1 MGYRSHGHL
10 VFPSVYRLL
19 YQKMCPSTPFSEWDS
34 DTDHNGYTVLSFSGW
49 KWYGSY
55 AGISQLESF
64 MEKLDELYNAYQ
76 FESAAPAGRP
86 HSDQRLA
93 IDERIGQLPF
103 EEMVK
108 VAPWFLPK
116 LNDKPVGTINMHK
129 FADYKPQDWTWGFN
143 MQGEDNDDYTENGQM
158 SDLGGYNNGEV
169 SNMWYYEDGGQ
180 AWKYTFRT
188 AADRDYFANNFNKL
202 DFPMKIDILDHT
214 KRFEITIHS
223 PSTSELWDQSQT
235 RAGTDL
241 SDPKKSFALDNT
253 QYDENDLIFAIW
265 DEYEIHKLQGDIYEM
280 DIYESRFAEFDLNTW
295 YAIELPEGYLE
306 AVEKEYESS

>member
-1 MGYRSHGHL
+1 MGYRSHGYL
-10 VFPSVYRLL
+10 VFPSVYRSL

-34 DTDHNGYTVLSFSGW
+34 DTDYKGYTVLSFSGW
-49 KWYGSY
+49 KWYESY

-64 MEKLDELYNAYQ
+64 MEKLQDLKHL
-76 FESAAPAGRP
+76 APFGWREDGSGVTP
-86 HSDQRLA
+86 EMDL
-93 IDERIGQLPF
+93 IGQLPF

-108 VAPWFLPK
+108 IAPWFLPE

-129 FADYKPQDWTWGFN
+129 FSDYKPQDWTWGFN
-143 MQGEDNDDYTENGQM
+143 MQGEDNDDYTEQGEINE
-158 SDLGGYNNGEV
+158 LGGWNHGEV
-169 SNMWYYEDGGQ
+169 SNMWYYSDGGQ

-223 PSTSELWDQSQT
+223 SSTSELWDQSQT

-265 DEYEIHKLQGDIYEM
+265 DEWEIHKLQGDIYEM
-280 DIYESRFAEFDLNTW
+280 DIYENRFADFDRNDW

-306 AVEKEYESS
+306 AVEKEYESP